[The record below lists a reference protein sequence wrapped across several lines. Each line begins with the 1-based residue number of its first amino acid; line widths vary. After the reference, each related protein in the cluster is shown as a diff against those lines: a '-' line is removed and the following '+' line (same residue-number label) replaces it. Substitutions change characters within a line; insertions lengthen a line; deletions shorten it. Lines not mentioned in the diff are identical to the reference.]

1 MNLACNH
8 PHLLC
13 AKAATDKEAI
23 FSTNTQT
30 PRKPKKVVSGGHGN
44 PVVLDKDDEDIDD
57 MANML
62 GGLSV
67 GSKECEIC
75 QADLTKDQVQN
86 KQVRCSECDADVK
99 STRNMKEAKEK
110 KEKRLKKPSPELE
123 RMMKRMEIADQKKAV
138 ERVKPRRQVILDSD
152 DEEDDYPTNR
162 LVDDEAEEASEDE
175 SGNEDDKSQPEEEL
189 SGSDDD
195 DDTLVSSEDESSKSN
210 FASSKVKQLLK
221 VLRKEIAGGNK
232 TIVFSNFTS
241 MLDILQPFLDKEGM
255 EYVRYDGSMRN
266 DKREASLY
274 KLKNDEECKILLC
287 SLKCGALGLNLT
299 AANRVVILEP
309 FWNPVSQTLFKFSIC
324 SNMRLIYF
332 LFIVC

>member
-1 MNLACNH
+1 MLGAH
-8 PHLLC
+8 
-13 AKAATDKEAI
+13 
-23 FSTNTQT
+23 S
-30 PRKPKKVVSGGHGN
+30 N
-44 PVVLDKDDEDIDD
+44 PVVLDKDEEDVDD

-75 QADLTKDQVQN
+75 QADLTKEQIKN

-99 STRNMKEAKEK
+99 STRNMKEAKDK
-110 KEKRLKKPSPELE
+110 KDKKTKKPSPELE
-123 RMMKRMEIADQKKAV
+123 RMMKRMEIADQKKAA
-138 ERVKPRRQVILDSD
+138 EKAKPRRQVVMDSD
-152 DEEDDYPTNR
+152 DEDEDDYPANP

-175 SGNEDDKSQPEEEL
+175 SDMEDGKSQLEEEL
-189 SGSDDD
+189 SGSDD

-210 FASSKVKQLLK
+210 FASAKVKQLLK

-274 KLKNDEECKILLC
+274 KLKNDEDCKILLC

-309 FWNPVSQTLFKFSIC
+309 FWNPVS
-324 SNMRLIYF
+324 
-332 LFIVC
+332 